1 MNQILY
7 LSETEIAWL
16 AGLFEGEAY
25 FNLDKR
31 SKKRYINSEAP
42 PAPFIK
48 IAMID
53 EDIISRVAKLLN
65 KNYYIPSRLTSTGKK
80 VYICHIGDRKTLIYL
95 LPKLPPYMGRRRAET
110 IKECII
116 ELKNWEM
123 WKKKCN

>member
-80 VYICHIGDRKTLIYL
+80 VYICHIGDRVDRTQKRDRSSHLHPFRTVPMFGQKRL
-95 LPKLPPYMGRRRAET
+95 E
-110 IKECII
+110 II
-116 ELKNWEM
+116 VRHVLQW
-123 WKKKCN
+123 